1 MYWKLE
7 WSVQEGN
14 LCGSIEASISLNQW
28 FSNMGQDLLKHS
40 QPGEGPEMYIP
51 NNFPGDADAQVWDH
65 VLKTTDLC

>member
-1 MYWKLE
+1 
-7 WSVQEGN
+7 
-14 LCGSIEASISLNQW
+14 
-28 FSNMGQDLLKHS
+28 MGQDLLKHS